1 MFHLPRKSVLHALS
15 VFLLLL
21 GAANL
26 FTLSID
32 DDDDEATPPIQ
43 VEMNFVAS
51 SKKAI
56 VIQAA
61 RERARHHSHA
71 APVQLQYQHEDLNV
85 VAYAPSLT
93 ANSASPQQVTPLR
106 T

>member
-1 MFHLPRKSVLHALS
+1 MHALS
-15 VFLLLL
+15 VLLLLL

-32 DDDDEATPPIQ
+32 DDGDEATPPIQ

-51 SKKAI
+51 SKKVA
-56 VIQAA
+56 VAQAA

-71 APVQLQYQHEDLNV
+71 APVQQQHKHDDLNV
-85 VAYAPSLT
+85 VAYEPSRT
-93 ANSASPQQVTPLR
+93 ADSASPQQVTPLR